1 MLIYP
6 LEWKSASTRGGGI
19 NEEKVDGDVVGGGK
33 GEIDYMHMHLV
44 DKCAQWSW
52 LDELIYK
59 VELINHQA

>member
-44 DKCAQWSW
+44 DKCAQ
-52 LDELIYK
+52 
-59 VELINHQA
+59 